1 MILIIRDNMSLKNSD
16 EILAQAIG
24 EYEKSIVKIIL
35 LCVDNLEFGLGAT
48 KLTQLLKGTQ
58 TRFITEYGLQN
69 NKAFSLLKQFSKN
82 DIKFILNMLE
92 ELQYLELKEVKN
104 GLNTV
109 YIIGI
114 KGYAFLEED
123 LTLDFSFIDAIT
135 ESDFV
140 ELDVEELAR
149 YEELRKLRYVIAQE
163 NDFPAYIVCG
173 ELSLRIMARDLPQTE
188 EDFLE
193 IKGIGPAF
201 INNYYNRFAEITR
214 KYR

>member
-1 MILIIRDNMSLKNSD
+1 MSLKNSD

-48 KLTQLLKGTQ
+48 KLAQLLKGTQ

-109 YIIGI
+109 YKIGI

-135 ESDFV
+135 ESNFV

-149 YEELRKLRYVIAQE
+149 YEELRKLRWVIAQE
-163 NDFPAYIVCG
+163 NDFAAYMVCG

-193 IKGIGPAF
+193 IKGIGPVF